1 MPSTRKRWKARKNST
16 IGSSAITD
24 NANIGPNAEVLEA
37 STKERS
43 ARVIVNL
50 SGSKR

>member
-1 MPSTRKRWKARKNST
+1 MPSTRNRWKARKNST

-24 NANIGPNAEVLEA
+24 MANIGPNADWLEA
-37 STKERS
+37 STNDRS
-43 ARVIVNL
+43 ASVRVNL